1 MSARIWIISCS
12 LVTLMLAT
20 KTDAALPSPKSP
32 KQPIRIRKFEC
43 PGQPYPAAKVI
54 MCRVRNLRDQP
65 QQVDFVVEILEPQ
78 VDILVAFELF
88 VQHQHSRTLLYG
100 TTMDYCRIMAGS
112 DGNKVTELL
121 FTMARKTIPQVLR
134 TCPYGGVLNA
144 SEVSLGLDMVPAFT
158 LPGRYRAN
166 MRWYNKK
173 NQTMLAWSSEFEL
186 N

>member
-1 MSARIWIISCS
+1 MFARIWIISCT
-12 LVTLMLAT
+12 LITLMLAT
-20 KTDAALPSPKSP
+20 KTGAARPSPKSI
-32 KQPIRIRKFEC
+32 KQPIRIRKFDC
-43 PGQPYPAAKVI
+43 PGQPYPATKVI

-121 FTMARKTIPQVLR
+121 FTIARKTIPQVLR